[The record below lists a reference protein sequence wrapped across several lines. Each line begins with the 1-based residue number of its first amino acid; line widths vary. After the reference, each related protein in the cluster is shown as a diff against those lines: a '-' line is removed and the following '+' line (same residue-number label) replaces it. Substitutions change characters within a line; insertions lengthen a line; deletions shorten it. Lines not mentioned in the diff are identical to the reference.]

1 MSTTGIR
8 WVRMFRWLAMTATLV
23 AMTAGAPA
31 TAAAAVFTLD
41 TDPFDGSDALTTPGR
56 QVVGGEL
63 FITFDPTIDEFLID
77 PAAFAPYGFGP
88 TVSFA
93 NDEIGGIPTS
103 GANVI
108 VLQTLD
114 NDNDAST
121 PFNAG
126 TAANLIADQ
135 VTASGAGFFIYFN
148 QGLDLPRLVFSTDL
162 SDNTADLKIVA
173 RFTNLTG
180 AAGQAAL
187 ADFNAGNFQTVPE
200 PETALMLI
208 AGGIMLAR
216 RLRRTMAAR

>member
-8 WVRMFRWLAMTATLV
+8 WVRMFRWLATTATLV

-63 FITFDPTIDEFLID
+63 FITFDPTIDGFLID

-88 TVSFA
+88 TVSFV
-93 NDEIGGIPTS
+93 NDEIDGIPTS

-114 NDNDAST
+114 NDNDTST

-187 ADFNAGNFQTVPE
+187 ADFNAGNFQAVPE

-216 RLRRTMAAR
+216 RLRRTATAR